1 MQVKQE
7 TEVGQILWI
16 LLNNQKNKIKVA
28 VIYAQHEVVTPNKKI
43 KKLHIS
49 LTEKIITPKEDQ
61 QSILIGDCMF
71 LSCHVRVL
79 D

>member
-43 KKLHIS
+43 KKLHI

-71 LSCHVRVL
+71 LSCHVSVS

>member
-28 VIYAQHEVVTPNKKI
+28 VIYAQHEVVTPNKKF
-43 KKLHIS
+43 KKLYIS
-49 LTEKIITPKEDQ
+49 ITEEIITPKEDQ
-61 QSILIGDCMF
+61 QPILIGDCMF
-71 LSCHVRVL
+71 LSCQVRVS